1 MTKEK
6 IKNSIYTY
14 ISVNIFPQIKEGID
28 CTKNLFEEY
37 CMDSIAIVVLILY
50 LEEEFEIEFD
60 LMNVDLV
67 ELKSIEAISENV
79 YKIIK
84 DRR

>member
-1 MTKEK
+1 
-6 IKNSIYTY
+6 
-14 ISVNIFPQIKEGID
+14 
-28 CTKNLFEEY
+28 
-37 CMDSIAIVVLILY
+37 MDSIAIVELILY